1 MKKPVAALAAIA
13 LIAGF
18 SACDSHSWEDSEDGK
33 TPGTKRLFPK
43 PGSHGGGHAEHEG
56 GNAEEGHDGA
66 KEGHADAKDGEVHD
80 KGTKE
85 H

>member
-33 TPGTKRLFPK
+33 TPGTKRLFPE
-43 PGSHGGGHAEHEG
+43 PGAHGGGHGDEGGHEG
-56 GNAEEGHDGA
+56 EHAKDSA
-66 KEGHADAKDGEVHD
+66 KEGEAHD
-80 KGTKE
+80 KDSEK